1 MFRQNCSNNQSLAE
15 HSDILFS
22 YTLLIINV
30 IVHPFN
36 AFSMASMA
44 SVLAFSA
51 MPMESIKQMKV
62 LRPQWVLISLY
73 LGTVRVSMHCP

>member
-36 AFSMASMA
+36 AFSIASMA

-51 MPMESIKQMKV
+51 MLYGLDVKV
-62 LRPQWVLISLY
+62 NPHPKSASQV
-73 LGTVRVSMHCP
+73 